1 MRKRAA
7 SGRAFSL
14 CRLLIASSAMMIVVA
29 AAVLRL
35 LCLLGLLTGFL
46 MRWLTHF
53 LMHRLARQLGM
64 ELRPLRFLLRT
75 RRRHLVTRL
84 LGARLTVGFGRRL
97 VLLRRGRRV
106 LGERGLHRSM
116 WRTALDMRRV
126 VGLRLHRLRRR
137 VADVLR
143 HHRRLSLLRRSVR
156 LKRLLRR
163 VRSVLDIVA
172 ARRVAVSEVWI
183 AAAEL

>member
-14 CRLLIASSAMMIVVA
+14 CRLLSTSSAMVIVVA

-35 LCLLGLLTGFL
+35 LCLLRLLRLLMRFL
-46 MRWLTHF
+46 MRRLMHF
-53 LMHRLARQLGM
+53 LMHRLARWLGM
-64 ELRPLRFLLRT
+64 ELRPLRFLLT

-84 LGARLTVGFGRRL
+84 LGARL

-106 LGERGLHRSM
+106 LGERGLHR
-116 WRTALDMRRV
+116 WIGRAALDMRRA
-126 VGLRLHRLRRR
+126 VGLRLHR
-137 VADVLR
+137 
-143 HHRRLSLLRRSVR
+143 RLPLLRRPVR

-163 VRSVLDIVA
+163 TRSVLDIVA
-172 ARRVAVSEVWI
+172 ARRIAVSEVRI
-183 AAAEL
+183 PAAEL